1 MTTLALKFHS
11 ILNHR
16 LKAGALYIAIIVSI
30 VIGVLL
36 SMFILL
42 AQYNQR
48 SVTAFTQST
57 QLYYNL
63 KSAFEIAQSDYFR
76 PNLNDKW
83 FKNTSNDDSIKI
95 KKLNWGSFL
104 LIHAITKNRHQN
116 LSQAAL
122 YGTYMN
128 SDTALL
134 SASRRDAIS
143 AGAIDSE
150 ADFTLAN

>member
-1 MTTLALKFHS
+1 MTTLALKFLS

-95 KKLNWGSFL
+95 KKLNWLISLRRMIGLYSFFY
-104 LIHAITKNRHQN
+104 AFYPRPPEDPKP
-116 LSQAAL
+116 
-122 YGTYMN
+122 
-128 SDTALL
+128 
-134 SASRRDAIS
+134 
-143 AGAIDSE
+143 
-150 ADFTLAN
+150 